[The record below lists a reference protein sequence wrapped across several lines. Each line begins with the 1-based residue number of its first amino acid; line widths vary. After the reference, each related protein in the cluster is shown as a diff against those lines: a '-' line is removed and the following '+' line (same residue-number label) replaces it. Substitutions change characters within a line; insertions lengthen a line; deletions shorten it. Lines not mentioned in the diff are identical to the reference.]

1 MKTAIALRL
10 LRLNREFY
18 DTFAA
23 DFANSRRTLQPGIVR
38 ALDGLGAFESVV
50 DVGCGDGRVGLA
62 LAGGVAG
69 HRVSRYL
76 GVDYSE
82 GLLRQASPG
91 MPPGFRFMLCDL
103 TSVDWPNQARR
114 GRAEEAPF
122 DAAVCFS
129 ALHHVPGAR
138 RRLRLLRGIRSL
150 LEPGSRCA
158 VSVWQF
164 LHAPRLRRKIVP
176 WSEVD
181 LRPEDVDA
189 GDYLLDWR
197 RGGRGLR
204 YVHHFDE
211 PELTRLCRRAGFR
224 PLDVYRSDGHAPA
237 LSRSPDPDSERS
249 EEEGEGAAEGS
260 GRGEMGLYILLQV
273 VIY

>member
-1 MKTAIALRL
+1 MKTAIARRL
-10 LRLNREFY
+10 LRLNRGFY
-18 DTFAA
+18 DAFAA
-23 DFANSRRTLQPGIVR
+23 DFAGSRSALQPGIVR
-38 ALDGLGAFESVV
+38 ALEALGSFRSIV
-50 DVGCGDGRVGLA
+50 DVGCGDGRVGMA
-62 LAGGVAG
+62 LAGGIAG

-91 MPPGFRFMLCDL
+91 MPPGFRLMVCDV
-103 TSVDWPNQARR
+103 TSADWPNQVR
-114 GRAEEAPF
+114 GGF

-129 ALHHVPGAR
+129 ALHHIPGAR
-138 RRLRLLRGIRSL
+138 RRLRLLRGVRSL
-150 LEPGSRCA
+150 LKPGAQCA

-164 LHAPRLRRKIVP
+164 LHAPRLQRKIVS
-176 WSEVD
+176 WSEIG

-204 YVHHFDE
+204 YVHSFYE
-211 PELTRLCRRAGFR
+211 SELMGLCRRAGFA
-224 PLDVYRSDGHAPA
+224 PSDVYRSDGH
-237 LSRSPDPDSERS
+237 
-249 EEEGEGAAEGS
+249 S
-260 GRGEMGLYILLQV
+260 GNLGLYILLHT

>member
-23 DFANSRRTLQPGIVR
+23 DFADSRRALQPGIVR
-38 ALDGLGAFESVV
+38 ALDGLGTFESVV

-82 GLLRQASPG
+82 GLLRQASPR
-91 MPPGFRFMLCDL
+91 MPLGFRFMLCDL
-103 TSVDWPNQARR
+103 TSVDWPNQVR
-114 GRAEEAPF
+114 RAEKARFE
-122 DAAVCFS
+122 AAVCFS
-129 ALHHVPGAR
+129 ALHHIPGAR

-150 LEPGSRCA
+150 LEPGARCA

-164 LHAPRLRRKIVP
+164 LHVPRLRRRIVP

-211 PELTRLCRRAGFR
+211 PELTRLCHRAGFR
-224 PLDVYRSDGHAPA
+224 LLDIYRSDGHAPA
-237 LSRSPDPDSERS
+237 LRVA
-249 EEEGEGAAEGS
+249 EGAGS
-260 GRGEMGLYILLQV
+260 GEMGLYILLQV